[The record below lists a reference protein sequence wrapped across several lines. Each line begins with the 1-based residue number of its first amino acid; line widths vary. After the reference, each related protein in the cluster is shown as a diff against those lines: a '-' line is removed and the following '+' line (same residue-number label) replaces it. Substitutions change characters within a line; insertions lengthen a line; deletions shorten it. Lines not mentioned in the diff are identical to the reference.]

1 MTANEQRFLELE
13 LKVLLNRLR
22 KNREMV
28 PEEELKTTYR
38 KAYDTLRA
46 EIRKKA
52 VGYMK
57 ELIFTG
63 ASGVYLQR
71 DIPKMLKALEA
82 IVNAPVM
89 NQRMQ
94 EALFKEMDMEQVK
107 QLAQELKLQVEPI
120 LTEYQKHAKE
130 GE

>member
-38 KAYDTLRA
+38 KAYDTLRS
-46 EIRKKA
+46 EISRKA

-63 ASGVYLQR
+63 ASGVYLQGE
-71 DIPKMLKALEA
+71 IPKMIKALEA

-107 QLAQELKLQVEPI
+107 RLAQELKRQVEPL

>member
-28 PEEELKTTYR
+28 PEEELKTAYR

-107 QLAQELKLQVEPI
+107 RLAQELKRKVEPL

>member
-28 PEEELKTTYR
+28 PEEELKITYR

-71 DIPKMLKALEA
+71 DIPKMIKALEA

-107 QLAQELKLQVEPI
+107 RLAQELKRQVEPL

>member
-22 KNREMV
+22 KNKEMV

-38 KAYDTLRA
+38 KAYDTLWA

-71 DIPKMLKALEA
+71 DIPKMIKALEA

-94 EALFKEMDMEQVK
+94 EALFKEMDMERVK
-107 QLAQELKLQVEPI
+107 RLAQELKCQVEPL

>member
-63 ASGVYLQR
+63 ASGVYLQGE
-71 DIPKMLKALEA
+71 IPKMIKALEA

-94 EALFKEMDMEQVK
+94 EALFKEMDMEQMK
-107 QLAQELKLQVEPI
+107 RLALEIKRQVEPL

>member
-13 LKVLLNRLR
+13 LKELLNRLR

-28 PEEELKTTYR
+28 PEEELKTSYR

-63 ASGVYLQR
+63 ASGVYLQG

-94 EALFKEMDMEQVK
+94 EALYKEMDIEQVK
-107 QLAQELKLQVEPI
+107 RLTQELKRKVEPL

>member
-38 KAYDTLRA
+38 KAYDTLRS
-46 EIRKKA
+46 EISRKA

-63 ASGVYLQR
+63 ASGVYLQGE
-71 DIPKMLKALEA
+71 IPKMIKALEA

-94 EALFKEMDMEQVK
+94 EALFKEMDMEQMK
-107 QLAQELKLQVEPI
+107 RLALEIKRQVEPL

>member
-13 LKVLLNRLR
+13 LKVLLSRLR

-63 ASGVYLQR
+63 ASGVYLQGE
-71 DIPKMLKALEA
+71 IPKMIKALEA

-94 EALFKEMDMEQVK
+94 EALFKEMDMEQMK
-107 QLAQELKLQVEPI
+107 RLALEIKRQVEPL

>member
-28 PEEELKTTYR
+28 PEEELKITYR

-63 ASGVYLQR
+63 ASGVYLQGE
-71 DIPKMLKALEA
+71 IPKMIKALEA

-94 EALFKEMDMEQVK
+94 EALFKEMDMEQMK
-107 QLAQELKLQVEPI
+107 RLALEIKRQVEPL
-120 LTEYQKHAKE
+120 LTESQKHAKE